1 MAQINN
7 EFKTRNEN
15 ISEIIEKISETVS
28 NEKTRSAW
36 GRGVQAYALE
46 LVGELDEAFRYGSIC
61 LGDLS
66 DSKKVNAALLNGSD
80 NWSEYSWGGS
90 ALIYDG
96 DIAARLCCPSELKK
110 TRDGERRPN
119 SREEW
124 LDVQARA
131 LYQAANMVKRCI
143 RSLISSGALV
153 CAEN

>member
-1 MAQINN
+1 MTQTNN

-28 NEKTRSAW
+28 NEKARSAW
-36 GRGVQAYALE
+36 RRGVQAYALE
-46 LVGELDEAFRYGSIC
+46 LVGELDEALRDGTIC
-61 LGDLS
+61 PDDLA
-66 DSKKVNAALLNGSD
+66 DSKKVNAALLNGAD
-80 NWSEYSWGGS
+80 NWSMYSWGGS

-110 TRDGERRPN
+110 TRDGERRPT
-119 SREEW
+119 SREDW
-124 LDVQARA
+124 LDTQARA

>member
-1 MAQINN
+1 MTQTNN

-46 LVGELDEAFRYGSIC
+46 LVGELDEALRDGTIC
-61 LGDLS
+61 PDDLS
-66 DSKKVNAALLNGSD
+66 DSKKVNAALLNGAD
-80 NWSEYSWGGS
+80 NWSGYSWCGS

-143 RSLISSGALV
+143 RSLIFSGALV